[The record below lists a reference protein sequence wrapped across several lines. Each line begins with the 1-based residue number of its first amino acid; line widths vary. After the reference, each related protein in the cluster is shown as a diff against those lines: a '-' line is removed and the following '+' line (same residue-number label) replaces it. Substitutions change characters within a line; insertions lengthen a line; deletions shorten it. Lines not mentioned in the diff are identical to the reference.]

1 MVPCYNF
8 LCRMYWFLQIY
19 SGRCIYGY
27 KRKSKADTCGSQVDT
42 EFQNI
47 YRDFYQ
53 MRRFYSDEF
62 ARKYFRLMEQ
72 IKGMS
77 GVTFKM

>member
-1 MVPCYNF
+1 MVTKEKAK
-8 LCRMYWFLQIY
+8 QILVVPRLKSDLKKY
-19 SGRCIYGY
+19 QYIMDRV
-27 KRKSKADTCGSQVDT
+27 RKVDVSEDT